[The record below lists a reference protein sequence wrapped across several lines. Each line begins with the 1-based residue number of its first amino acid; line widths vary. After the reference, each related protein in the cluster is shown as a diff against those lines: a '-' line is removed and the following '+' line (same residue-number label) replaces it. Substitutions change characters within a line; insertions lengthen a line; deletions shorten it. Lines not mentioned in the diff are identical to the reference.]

1 MQLKLNSLNHMRW
14 RVLFIVS
21 ACVNAVML
29 MAVWHYA
36 HTAGQPAA
44 ETLSATTN
52 TASPRTHVVVRR
64 QYFMWNEVESSDYAT
79 YMANLRDI
87 GCPEQTV
94 RDIILA
100 DVNALFAKRRAE
112 LVRPVQQQW
121 WRTTLPPE
129 IARKVRDLETQR
141 RELLAKLLG
150 ADWAGPVATTATQKK
165 SGLVLDGPVLGP
177 LSDEVKQSINDIVA
191 KSQERMQALQAQA
204 AAEGRKPTATELAAI
219 RNQTRTELQGILT
232 PSQLEEFLLRY
243 SQTAIDLRAELTGLR
258 FFEATSDEFR
268 ALFRALDAFDQKVAP
283 LLDSTNP
290 NDIRARRSL
299 EQQRDRAIK
308 LALGAKRY
316 ELYTQLHDPVYR
328 NAYAQAAAAGD
339 PNAAGTIYEI
349 NQATADELAW
359 AQANPDLTAEQQAVN
374 TKRIELEQAKAT
386 AVAVGQDIPPDPNA
400 PPPPQPPQNRI
411 HVIKSG
417 DTLGAL
423 STAYGVP
430 VNVILDAN
438 PGIQLNSLRIGQR
451 ITIPPETNGK

>member
-1 MQLKLNSLNHMRW
+1 MRW

-36 HTAGQPAA
+36 HKASQPAA
-44 ETLSATTN
+44 ASLNATTN
-52 TASPRTHVVVRR
+52 SASPRTQVVVRR
-64 QYFMWNEVESSDYAT
+64 QFFMWNEVESTDYAT

-87 GCPEQTV
+87 GCPEQTI
-94 RDIILA
+94 RDIIIA

-121 WRTTLPPE
+121 WRASLPPE
-129 IARKVRDLETQR
+129 IARKVRELETQR

-150 ADWAGPVATTATQKK
+150 ADWAGPVEKASTQNK

-191 KSQERMQALQAQA
+191 KSQERMQALQASA
-204 AAEGRKPTATELAAI
+204 AAEGRKPTAAELAAI

-243 SQTAIDLRAELTGLR
+243 SQSAIDLRSDLAGLR
-258 FFEATSDEFR
+258 YFEVTPNEFR
-268 ALFRALDAFDQKVAP
+268 ALFRAQDAFDQKIAP
-283 LLDSTNP
+283 LLDSTDP

-299 EQQRDRAIK
+299 EQQRDRAFQ
-308 LALGAKRY
+308 LALGAKRF

-359 AQANPDLTAEQQAVN
+359 AQANPDLTAEQQAIN
-374 TKRIELEQAKAT
+374 AKRIELEQAKAT

-400 PPPPQPPQNRI
+400 PPPPQPPQNRTHI
-411 HVIKSG
+411 IKSG

-438 PGIQLNSLRIGQR
+438 PGIQLNNLRIGQH
-451 ITIPPETNGK
+451 ITIPPEAGAK